1 MPRTRSISVLGF
13 CLRRLGSSL
22 ILVLVVASGSFT
34 LMHFAPGDALTGFGP
49 GVHAAQVRA
58 EREGL
63 GLDKPFPV
71 LFGSWISRAIRLD
84 FGTSLKFRRPVTELL
99 PRRALNTGVLAGAA
113 MLLASLIGLPLGMFT
128 AAARPGPLSA
138 LVKGA
143 STLLVSLPT
152 IVTTLA
158 VTGAAAALH
167 VLPPPGA
174 GISNLVVAAMAL
186 ALPLIGSL
194 EQVQSAAVRTALEDP
209 SLLAARARGVSETR
223 LRWRHAL
230 RLAAGPVLTVYGL
243 AAGSLL
249 SGSFVVEA
257 VTDWPGLGLLV
268 ADGMRARDL
277 YLIAGCAAAGTA
289 VLTLV
294 MLVTDVAQLCLD
306 PRVGIARS

>member
-1 MPRTRSISVLGF
+1 MSHRVLTF
-13 CLRRLGSSL
+13 VLRRLGSSAA
-22 ILVLVVASGSFT
+22 LVLLVASTSFT
-34 LMHFAPGDALTGFGP
+34 LLHFAPGDALTGFGP

-63 GLDKPFPV
+63 GLDKPFPA
-71 LFGSWISRAIRLD
+71 LFGNWISRAIRLD
-84 FGTSLKFRRPVTELL
+84 FGTSLKFRRPVAELL
-99 PRRALNTGVLAGAA
+99 PRRAFNTALLAGVA
-113 MLLASLIGLPLGMFT
+113 MLLASVVGLPLGMFT
-128 AAARPGPLSA
+128 AAASPGPLSA
-138 LVKGA
+138 LVKGT
-143 STLLVSLPT
+143 STLLVSLPA

-174 GISNLVVAAMAL
+174 GISNLAVAAMAL
-186 ALPLIGSL
+186 ALPLVGAL
-194 EQVQSAAVRTALEDP
+194 EQVQSAAVRAALEDP

-230 RLAAGPVLTVYGL
+230 RLAAGPVVTVYGL
-243 AAGSLL
+243 AAASLL

-277 YLIAGCAAAGTA
+277 YLIAGCAAAGTG

-294 MLVTDVAQLCLD
+294 ILITDVAQLWLD
-306 PRVGIARS
+306 PRVGVTRN

>member
-1 MPRTRSISVLGF
+1 
-13 CLRRLGSSL
+13 
-22 ILVLVVASGSFT
+22 VLVVASGSFT

-58 EREGL
+58 ERQGL

-71 LFGSWISRAIRLD
+71 LFGTWISRAIRLD
-84 FGTSLKFRRPVTELL
+84 FGTSLKFRRPVAELL
-99 PRRALNTGVLAGAA
+99 PRRALNTAVLAGAA
-113 MLLASLIGLPLGMFT
+113 LLLASLIGLPLGMFT
-128 AAARPGPLSA
+128 AAAPPGPLSA

-158 VTGAAAALH
+158 VTGAAAALQ

-174 GISNLVVAAMAL
+174 GISNLVVAAIAL
-186 ALPLIGSL
+186 ALPLIGAL
-194 EQVQSAAVRTALEDP
+194 EQVQSAAVRAALEDP
-209 SLLAARARGVSETR
+209 SLLAARARGVSDAR

-230 RLAAGPVLTVYGL
+230 RLAAGPVVTVYGF
-243 AAGSLL
+243 AAASLL

-294 MLVTDVAQLCLD
+294 MLITDVAQLWLD
-306 PRVGIARS
+306 PRVGIART